1 MLSSW
6 CTEAV
11 LSMVLGESKEGERE
25 GVKRERERGREGLI
39 ERRID

>member
-1 MLSSW
+1 MLNSW

-11 LSMVLGESKEGERE
+11 WSMVWGDSKEGERE
-25 GVKRERERGREGLI
+25 GVKREGAREGLV